1 MGGYSQP
8 SSKKQKS
15 LSSFRRLNQL
25 LLFVAALLPLAL
37 FIWIWHHSASV
48 PQAASSRAV
57 ASAPNE
63 NPGLP
68 LTNATLQSHRLY
80 PFSVIPGGA
89 RSEDQLKNALLHDP
103 VAASHYADFDV
114 ATTHVIHMDRTRA
127 MYVSYRIGNHIY
139 WTAKR
144 LEIPG
149 GEAVL
154 TDGVH
159 EARTRCGNRLSETP
173 ELPISAKEPTRAL
186 LEGPAVPLTPAA
198 PEALPESATRPI
210 AALPE
215 IASADPVGGRIFIP
229 PFIPIWG
236 DSGTP
241 SLPPNNP
248 PPPNPPGPPPNPPG
262 PPPPPVPTPEP
273 SGLLFL
279 SLGLFGVWALRRKLH
294 A

>member
-1 MGGYSQP
+1 MGPYSQP
-8 SSKKQKS
+8 GSKNQKS
-15 LSSFRRLNQL
+15 LSSFRRLNQV

-37 FIWIWHHSASV
+37 FLWNWQRFSGAERASANRV
-48 PQAASSRAV
+48 A
-57 ASAPNE
+57 ASAPIE

-68 LTNATLQSHRLY
+68 LTNAALQTHRLY

-89 RSEDQLKNALLHDP
+89 RTEEQLKNALLHDP

-114 ATTHVIHMDRTRA
+114 ADTHVIHMDRTRA
-127 MYVSYRIGNHIY
+127 MYVSYRIGNNIY
-139 WTAKR
+139 WTSKR

-149 GEAVL
+149 GETVL
-154 TDGVH
+154 SDGVH

-186 LEGPAVPLTPAA
+186 LEGPAVPLAPAA
-198 PEALPESATRPI
+198 PEALPEAATRPI

-241 SLPPNNP
+241 GLPPNIPPNNP
-248 PPPNPPGPPPNPPG
+248 PPPNPPPPT
-262 PPPPPVPTPEP
+262 PPPVPTPEP
-273 SGLLFL
+273 SGLLLL
-279 SLGLFGVWALRRKLH
+279 SAGLFGIWVLRRKLH